1 MSLLQAYISIAASVA
16 VVASLTFAGIRHLV
30 KAYLHE
36 LIPNSGQSIKD
47 QMNRLDKR
55 IDQIYTILLEKK

>member
-1 MSLLQAYISIAASVA
+1 MSLLQAYISIAASIA

-30 KAYLHE
+30 KSYLHE